1 MGSGLFEHAA
11 EGESHALE
19 VQYGGY
25 VKFAEV
31 SSVKVVTDVWTCAAL
46 P

>member
-11 EGESHALE
+11 EGGSRALE

-25 VKFAEV
+25 VKFGEV
-31 SSVKVVTDVWTCAAL
+31 SSLKDVTDVWTCAAL